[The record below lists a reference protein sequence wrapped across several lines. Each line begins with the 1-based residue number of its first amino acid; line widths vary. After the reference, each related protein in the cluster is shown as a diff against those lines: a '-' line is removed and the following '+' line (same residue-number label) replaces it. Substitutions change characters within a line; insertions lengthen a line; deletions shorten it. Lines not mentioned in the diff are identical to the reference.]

1 MTSIDERW
9 MTAALTEARFALE
22 LGEIPVGAVV
32 VLDDRIIGRGH
43 NRRQIDHDPLA
54 HAEMLALKDAAL
66 TLGSW
71 RLDKA
76 TIYVTLEPCP
86 MCAGAINQARI
97 SRLVFGAYEPK
108 TGAVRSKY
116 QLCDDP
122 RSPHKLAI
130 SAGICESSASQL
142 LTSFFSQRRKV

>member
-9 MTAALTEARFALE
+9 MISALDEARLALE

-43 NRRQIDHDPLA
+43 NRRQIDNDPLA

-71 RLDKA
+71 RLDGA
-76 TIYVTLEPCP
+76 TIYVSLEPCP
-86 MCAGAINQARI
+86 MCAGAINQSRV
-97 SRLVFGAYEPK
+97 SRLVFGAYEQK

-122 RSPHKLAI
+122 RMPHKLAI
-130 SAGICESSASQL
+130 TAGLCESSASKL
-142 LTSFFSQRRKV
+142 LSSFFSQRRKV